1 VQIFLIAYFGHK
13 ENTKDTMGCSDRK
26 PVYFV
31 NSVILSVLR
40 DHFVLV
46 TKDTK
51 YTLPNEFIRAAQ
63 KTRRDVWIISL
74 YALCAL

>member
-1 VQIFLIAYFGHK
+1 VQIFLIAYFGHKGHK

-31 NSVILSVLR
+31 NFVILSVLR

-46 TKDTK
+46 TKATK
-51 YTLPNEFIRAAQ
+51 N
-63 KTRRDVWIISL
+63 TRPKRIHPAGHKGHEEIFGS
-74 YALCAL
+74 